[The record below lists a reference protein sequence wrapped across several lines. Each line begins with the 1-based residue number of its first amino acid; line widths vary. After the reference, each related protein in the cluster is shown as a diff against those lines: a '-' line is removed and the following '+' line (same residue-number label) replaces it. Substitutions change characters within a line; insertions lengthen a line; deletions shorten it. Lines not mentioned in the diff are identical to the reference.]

1 MPLDMPREISS
12 NRVVLRC
19 PCTENASKLFTLV
32 DHSRGHLSPYLDWV
46 DHTKSTADS
55 NEYLIKCQEMWEK
68 GTKFDYS
75 IFLKDT
81 DEIIGQ
87 VGLFSIE
94 EDHNHAEVGY
104 WISSS
109 YQGQGLM
116 GSALRAITQAA
127 FDAGLHRLEIRVHVD
142 NKRSI
147 TVARRCGF
155 KEEGIAREC
164 QRMRGVYCDHV
175 VLARLSTDD

>member
-19 PCTENASKLFTLV
+19 PCTENTSKLFTLV
-32 DHSRGHLSPYLDWV
+32 DHNRGHLSPYLDWV

-55 NEYLIKCQEMWEK
+55 NEYLTKCQEMWEK

-87 VGLFSIE
+87 IGLFSIE
-94 EDHNHAEVGY
+94 EDHNHAEIGY

-109 YQGQGLM
+109 YQGRGLCIVWKSVYM
-116 GSALRAITQAA
+116 LITNVRSQW
-127 FDAGLHRLEIRVHVD
+127 RV
-142 NKRSI
+142 
-147 TVARRCGF
+147 A
-155 KEEGIAREC
+155 
-164 QRMRGVYCDHV
+164 V
-175 VLARLSTDD
+175 VLRKRALLVSANGCVMFIVIMLFWRV